1 MHARTVMLALWLRT
15 EPPIGVLHGLQ
26 PPRIGAP
33 VTQSSAMR
41 SYLSRSPP
49 SSALAAR
56 LMYSWA
62 LLRAAASC
70 LTIMKTPGLQRLS
83 DAMLDSGAI

>member
-1 MHARTVMLALWLRT
+1 
-15 EPPIGVLHGLQ
+15 
-26 PPRIGAP
+26 
-33 VTQSSAMR
+33 MR

-49 SSALAAR
+49 SSALAAG
-56 LMYSWA
+56 LIYSWA